1 MKKGEELEL
10 TISSLV
16 YGGKGI
22 SRIKDLVVFTENV
35 LPGQRVLVKIVKK
48 KPSYLEARKIKVI
61 KLSDDEIK
69 AKCIHFG
76 VCGGCKTQSLNY
88 SVQLQNKQNQVK
100 DIFQRIG
107 SFKNFQIKDIIPAKV
122 TFNYRNK
129 MEFTFS
135 NRRWF
140 IKDYTKFDNLSFALG
155 LHIPKRF
162 DKILDIEE
170 CHIQSDEANRIL
182 NEARVSISKEN
193 LDPYDVINHTG
204 FIKNIIIRSSKE
216 AKEIM
221 INFVTSYENKDCFDR
236 IVDDLTKKFKSIKS
250 IVNNINSSK
259 SGATSGEKEI
269 LLYGNRYIVE
279 NLDSFQFK
287 ISSNSFFQTNSYQ
300 AATLYNITKELLDLN
315 EDHILYDLYCGTGT
329 IGIYLAEKCK
339 RVYGFEVVKSAIED
353 AIENAKIN
361 NIKNVNFYQCDIKNI
376 NFVLNQEKIP
386 LPTSIVVD
394 PPRAGLHPNALKT
407 ISQLNPKKIIYI
419 SCNPS
424 TQARDI
430 KELYDSNYKINQVI
444 PIDMFPHTHH
454 IENVALLDK
463 V

>member
-1 MKKGEELEL
+1 MKKGDELEV

-22 SRIKDLVVFTENV
+22 SRINDLVVFTENV
-35 LPGQRVLVKIVKK
+35 LPGQRVLVKIVRKK
-48 KPSYLEARKIKVI
+48 TSYLEARKIKVI
-61 KLSDDEIK
+61 KPSDNEIK
-69 AKCIHFG
+69 ARCTHFG
-76 VCGGCKTQSLNY
+76 FCGGCKTQNLDY
-88 SVQLQNKQNQVK
+88 SVQLQSKQNQVK

-170 CHIQSDEANRIL
+170 CHIQSDEANQIL
-182 NEARVSISKEN
+182 NQVREFVSKER
-193 LDPYDVINHTG
+193 LDPYDVVKHTG
-204 FIKNIIIRSSKE
+204 FIKNIAIRSSKK

-221 INFVTSYENKDCFDR
+221 INFITSFEDKGRFDR
-236 IVDDLTKKFKSIKS
+236 IVNDLTKKFKSIKS

-259 SGATSGEKEI
+259 SGATIGEKEI
-269 LLYGNRYIVE
+269 LLYGSRYIVE
-279 NLDSFQFK
+279 SLDNYQFK
-287 ISSNSFFQTNSYQ
+287 ISANSFFQTNSYQ
-300 AATLYNITKELLDLN
+300 AATLYDITKKLLESN
-315 EDHILYDLYCGTGT
+315 EDNILYDLYCGTGT

-339 RVYGFEVVKSAIED
+339 RVYGFEIIKSAVED

-361 NIKNVNFYQCDIKNI
+361 NIKNINFYQCDIKDI
-376 NFVLNQEKIP
+376 QSILDKEKIP

-394 PPRAGLHPNALKT
+394 PPRSGLHPNALKT
-407 ISQLNPKKIIYI
+407 ISRLNPKNIIYI

-430 KELYDSNYKINQVI
+430 KELYDSNYKINQII

-454 IENVALLDK
+454 IENVALLDRI
-463 V
+463 